1 MTFELW
7 LFAIKRLAQTQDA
20 AITIFNQLSQDEK
33 YRLVEEYTKQY
44 G

>member
-7 LFAIKRLAQTQDA
+7 RFAIKRLAQTQDA
-20 AITIFNQLSQDEK
+20 AITIYTQLSQDEK
-33 YRLVEEYTKQY
+33 NRLVEEYTKQY